1 MDLRRLR
8 TFVAVA
14 ELGTVSKAAL
24 RLRITQ
30 PALSRQIMDL
40 QQELK
45 LKLFDRVGRGLVL
58 TAEGEQFL
66 GDCRGVLAHIAA
78 LGERVEVLPRGHRWA
93 LKVPA
98 PPHPLHSSLSKV
110 QHRYPEPPPT
120 FPAKPSDT
128 PTPL

>member
-40 QQELK
+40 QQELG
-45 LKLFDRVGRGLVL
+45 LRLFDRVGRGLVL

-66 GDCRGVLAHIAA
+66 ADSRGVLAHIDA
-78 LGERVEVLPRGHRWA
+78 LGERVEVLKRGDRGV
-93 LKVPA
+93 LKIAA
-98 PPHPLHSSLSKV
+98 PPHTIESVL
-110 QHRYPEPPPT
+110 
-120 FPAKPSDT
+120 
-128 PTPL
+128 

>member
-1 MDLRRLR
+1 MELRRLR

-40 QQELK
+40 QQELGFR
-45 LKLFDRVGRGLVL
+45 LFDRVGRGLTL

-66 GDCRGVLAHIAA
+66 GH
-78 LGERVEVLPRGHRWA
+78 
-93 LKVPA
+93 
-98 PPHPLHSSLSKV
+98 
-110 QHRYPEPPPT
+110 
-120 FPAKPSDT
+120 
-128 PTPL
+128 